1 MDYLWDWNG
10 DGGVGGRAPGQVRD
24 VAGAVADGALGR
36 GGAGSR
42 GEVGQRDEGRG
53 GDGDDDGSLH
63 LGRPGGRGRW
73 RRSTPLCLK
82 VESELKNLVM
92 LYDYDLVTR

>member
-1 MDYLWDWNG
+1 M
-10 DGGVGGRAPGQVRD
+10 GGRAPGQVRD

-63 LGRPGGRGRW
+63 RGRPGEDEEDGGG
-73 RRSTPLCLK
+73 PLLSSS
-82 VESELKNLVM
+82 VFEGEE
-92 LYDYDLVTR
+92 